1 MEEKKQYSVRSRII
15 AIIFLVFIMGVILLV
30 IPVIIS
36 VIGYNK
42 NIAKYKD
49 IMSDYPYDEYET
61 LIEVGNDMFKEKGI
75 MDITV
80 KPKEVIMD
88 GMERND
94 NGYTCK
100 LTLNNDKSIR
110 IVPDISVVIQL
121 SKDYE
126 ILSSNYL
133 SEEEYR
139 EVIKNNIKNN
149 WRDNFRL
156 GMAIELLICVL
167 LLVSIPGKFW
177 DKFDDKFKIKN
188 IV

>member
-1 MEEKKQYSVRSRII
+1 MV
-15 AIIFLVFIMGVILLV
+15 VILWV

-42 NIAKYKD
+42 DIAKYKD

-80 KPKEVIMD
+80 KPKDVIIN
-88 GMERND
+88 GIKRKE
-94 NGYTCK
+94 NGYTCI
-100 LTLNNDKSIR
+100 LTLNNDKSIWF
-110 IVPDISVVIQL
+110 VPDISVVIQL

-126 ILSSNYL
+126 ILSSDYL

-139 EVIKNNIKNN
+139 EFIKNSIKNN
-149 WRDNFRL
+149 WRNNFAIL
-156 GMAIELLICVL
+156 MEIELVICLL
-167 LLVSIPGKFW
+167 LLVFIPEKFW
-177 DKFDDKFKIKN
+177 DKFEDKFKIKN